1 MGNVLEERLS
11 TLLTK
16 IFLYQ
21 LHSMGGNIN
30 SVNVFFSSVCTTAT
44 ETLVMQRT
52 TFLCLYLVCRLD
64 PKGYCDAPLVTGIW
78 DTGFDELW

>member
-1 MGNVLEERLS
+1 MRTALNKILVQRFGQHPQQALAISDLMENVLEERLS

-30 SVNVFFSSVCTTAT
+30 SVNVFFSSV
-44 ETLVMQRT
+44 
-52 TFLCLYLVCRLD
+52 
-64 PKGYCDAPLVTGIW
+64 PL
-78 DTGFDELW
+78 LLRY

>member
-21 LHSMGGNIN
+21 LYSMGGNIN
-30 SVNVFFSSVCTTAT
+30 SVNVFFLKCTTAT

-52 TFLCLYLVCRLD
+52 TFLCLYLVLLLCNAVASEKKWQPHPSQLTI
-64 PKGYCDAPLVTGIW
+64 L
-78 DTGFDELW
+78 